1 MIRVERKS
9 NFKKRYFHWLCDF
22 TGDWASYKLLL
33 RRLHDTPFLYIL
45 DRDEN
50 RAKDGMDLRY
60 RFVCKNNIDKSEIE
74 RYFKDT
80 EHCSILE
87 MMIALAIRC
96 EEHIM
101 ANSDLGDRTGRWF
114 WAMIANLGLG
124 LQMDT
129 NYCPRKIDDIL
140 QDFINREY
148 APNGEGGLFT
158 VHNSRFDLR
167 SVEIWYQ
174 AMWYLGEV
182 YKSEG
187 GNQQ

>member
-1 MIRVERKS
+1 MIFVERKS
-9 NFKKRYFHWLCDF
+9 NFKKKYFHWLCDF

-50 RAKDGMDLRY
+50 RAKDGIDLRY
-60 RFVCKNNIDKSEIE
+60 RFGRENGVAKAEIE
-74 RYFKDT
+74 RYFDAS
-80 EHCSILE
+80 CSVLE

-114 WAMIANLGLG
+114 WGMIANLGLS
-124 LQMDT
+124 LQMNT

-140 QDFINREY
+140 KDFLSRKY

-158 VHNSRFDLR
+158 VHSSRFDLR

-174 AMWYLGEV
+174 AMWYLREV
-182 YKSEG
+182 WKNQG